1 MSPSHPESP
10 AGAYGWRPIIVIAC
24 LFFIIGFVTWL
35 NGPLITFVQVA
46 FNLSTV
52 SAFLVPMC
60 FYLSY
65 LLFPLPATL
74 LAQKTGLRSGLVVAL
89 VIMAVGIAIF
99 GECVSMRWYPGA
111 LSGLFVIGAGLS
123 LLQITINPYVTLLGP
138 TEKAAQRIAIMGVA
152 NKLAGIVAPIV
163 LAMLV
168 MRNINDIASR
178 VKAAPDA
185 IARDHILDQFAHA
198 VQVPYLVMA
207 VILLV
212 TAVGL
217 ARSSLPEID
226 ISGSN
231 SATPSTLP
239 ATQDDAARTTP
250 RGPTYLW
257 LGVLCMFVYVGTEVM
272 AGDAIGAYGASLGL
286 PLDQTKFFTSLTLAA
301 MMGGYILGMF
311 LVPRVFSQER
321 YLGLSAICG
330 LALCVLTWL
339 TQGYVSVMCVALFGF
354 ANSMI
359 LPSLF
364 PIVIRDV
371 EERGAQATAL
381 LVMAFSGGAVLPQL
395 FVQLMP
401 VLGVQSAF
409 VVLMA
414 PSYCLIVLYN
424 ILIQRRNRSR
434 PVPVMM
440 VES

>member
-1 MSPSHPESP
+1 MSAPHPESP

-152 NKLAGIVAPIV
+152 NKLAGIAAPIV

-185 IARDHILDQFAHA
+185 AARDHILDQFAHA

-207 VILLV
+207 AILLV

-226 ISGSN
+226 IAGSTQAAPPPP
-231 SATPSTLP
+231 SAGQS
-239 ATQDDAARTTP
+239 AS

-257 LGVLCMFVYVGTEVM
+257 LGVVCMFVYVGTEVM

-301 MMGGYILGMF
+301 MMAGYILGMF

-330 LALCVLTWL
+330 LVLCVLTWL

-395 FVQLMP
+395 FVQFMP

-409 VVLMA
+409 VALMA
-414 PSYCLIVLYN
+414 PSYGLIVLYN

>member
-1 MSPSHPESP
+1 MSAPHPESP
-10 AGAYGWRPIIVIAC
+10 AGAYGWRPIIIIAC

-65 LLFPLPATL
+65 LIFPLPATL
-74 LAQKTGLRSGLVVAL
+74 LAQRTGLRSGLVVAL

-138 TEKAAQRIAIMGVA
+138 TQKAAQRIAIMGVA

-168 MRNINDIASR
+168 MRNINDIAAR

-185 IARDHILDQFAHA
+185 TTRDHILDQFAHA
-198 VQVPYLVMA
+198 VQVPYLAMA

-226 ISGSN
+226 ISGAGQGTDSDDDG
-231 SATPSTLP
+231 
-239 ATQDDAARTTP
+239 QDTR

-286 PLDQTKFFTSLTLAA
+286 PLDQTKFLTSLTLAA

-321 YLGLSAICG
+321 YLGLSALCG
-330 LALCVLTWL
+330 LVLCVLTWL

-395 FVQLMP
+395 FVQFMP
-401 VLGVQSAF
+401 VMGVQSAF
-409 VVLMA
+409 VALMA
-414 PSYCLIVLYN
+414 PAYGLIVLYN
-424 ILIQRRNRSR
+424 VLIHRRNRAR